1 MRNKTETGNRN
12 TKEAKTV
19 QPDNKRALG
28 RGLEM
33 LTQLSTF
40 DLPQPHSVDG
50 QNLRNTDSSPSDEV
64 PIAENNP
71 NTEATT
77 IEVNIY
83 NVCYTVK
90 PPDNLTVNDIRELAN
105 YIDGLM
111 RRVDR
116 GQGTNDPLSRAILVT
131 LNLAARMRRPK
142 VNPEETINQLIAKLD
157 QALS

>member
-19 QPDNKRALG
+19 QPNNKRALG

-40 DLPQPHSVDG
+40 DLPQPHSVDR
-50 QNLRNTDSSPSDEV
+50 QNLRNTDSSPSGEV
-64 PIAENNP
+64 PIAENNS
-71 NTEATT
+71 NTEAAT

-90 PPDNLTVNDIRELAN
+90 SPDNVRFAPNAVPVNAGAVN
-105 YIDGLM
+105 
-111 RRVDR
+111 
-116 GQGTNDPLSRAILVT
+116 
-131 LNLAARMRRPK
+131 
-142 VNPEETINQLIAKLD
+142 VNPAIVAFVDPDAIDVLPIVGAE
-157 QALS
+157 